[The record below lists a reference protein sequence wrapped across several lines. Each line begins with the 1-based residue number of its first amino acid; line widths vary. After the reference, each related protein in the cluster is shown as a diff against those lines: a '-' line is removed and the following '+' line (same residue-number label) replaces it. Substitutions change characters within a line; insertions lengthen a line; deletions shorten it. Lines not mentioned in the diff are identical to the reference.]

1 MQGKI
6 LKITGKSE
14 KQADSTVGKYLK
26 CKAVKEASFLQ
37 INLEIL
43 KVAIKKVEVFL
54 IAEEWDVDIKEVE
67 INYVEPRQY
76 NNNLSV
82 LTHFNIDIEE
92 CVIKI

>member
-6 LKITGKSE
+6 PKIIGKSE
-14 KQADSTVGKYLK
+14 KQVDSTVGKYLK
-26 CKAVKEASFLQ
+26 CKVVKEASFLR
-37 INLEIL
+37 INLEIQ

-54 IAEEWDVDIKEVE
+54 IAEEWDVGTKEVE

-82 LTHFNIDIEE
+82 LTHFNIDIEAN
-92 CVIKI
+92 VIKI

>member
-6 LKITGKSE
+6 LKINGKSE
-14 KQADSTVGKYLK
+14 KRVDSTVVKYLK
-26 CKAVKEASFLQ
+26 CKAVKEASFLR

-54 IAEEWDVDIKEVE
+54 IAEEWDEDIKEVE
-67 INYVEPRQY
+67 INYAELRQY
-76 NNNLSV
+76 SNNLSV

-92 CVIKI
+92 NVIKI